1 MKILI
6 AMTSAAL
13 LAAMAAPAL
22 AQSTTDAPTAV
33 VKYGDLNLSSADGRA
48 ALRTRVDHA
57 VASVCPRP
65 QPMELGLQHQYN
77 ACLQQARDSIRQQL
91 ARAYSDQQ
99 LAQAAIP
106 AD

>member
-1 MKILI
+1 MNTLI

-13 LAAMAAPAL
+13 LAAVAAPAL

-33 VKYGDLNLSSADGRA
+33 VKYGDLNLSSAGGQT
-48 ALRTRVDHA
+48 ALHNRIERA

-65 QPMELGLQHQYN
+65 EPTALGQQPQYR
-77 ACLQQARDSIRQQL
+77 ACLQQARDSVKAQL
-91 ARAYSDQQ
+91 ARTYSDQR

-106 AD
+106 SD